1 MSDRKRM
8 SIGAV
13 TTPILG
19 SRSSATTEREVQ
31 IREGTATSHC
41 ITLLALHFFLKT
53 WKPFRGKF
61 LNRWTLSPCGHFN
74 VKQNAKRKAYFETFS
89 LSLSR
94 LALLR
99 WVAAGVWWRSGIHL
113 LCRGIGITS
122 WTGDTK
128 MHAPKNRNSPGTLL
142 EPFAVG
148 LQSWANY
155 WFNMDCLLLASL
167 CISLLAHYGSIHFK
181 PFLTQSGT
189 LKVWNH
195 GREWMQD
202 LIKIKLCFNASW
214 SVCVSRSMVHGSTRE
229 LILYLWSLE
238 QYLLRELN
246 LELIL
251 FILALILP
259 ALSSLFFSTLLVFI
273 LPSSFQLFF
282 FLLYLLHPSDS
293 FPFSSLLFSCSLFKC
308 TCPKFNCNSWYR
320 ISFEGITS
328 WVNSVHIGSDTSCS
342 FFPLLL
348 YSACIYSS
356 LFFSTLF
363 FSFTFSILLI
373 LSLSLLYSFHVVSL
387 SALARSLTVIVD
399 IGSLLRELNL
409 ELILFILALILPALS
424 SLFLYSACIYSSLFF
439 STLFFSFTFS
449 ILLILSLSL
458 LYSFHVVSLSAL
470 ARSLTVIVDIGSLL
484 RELNL
489 ELILFILALILPALS
504 SVFFSTLLV
513 FILPS
518 SFQLFF
524 SPLPSPS
531 FWFFPFLFSTL
542 FM

>member
-1 MSDRKRM
+1 MSGLRW
-8 SIGAV
+8 IQ
-13 TTPILG
+13 PWW
-19 SRSSATTEREVQ
+19 
-31 IREGTATSHC
+31 IREGC
-41 ITLLALHFFLKT
+41 GVLK
-53 WKPFRGKF
+53 WMNFR
-61 LNRWTLSPCGHFN
+61 
-74 VKQNAKRKAYFETFS
+74 S
-89 LSLSR
+89 LVL
-94 LALLR
+94 
-99 WVAAGVWWRSGIHL
+99 
-113 LCRGIGITS
+113 
-122 WTGDTK
+122 
-128 MHAPKNRNSPGTLL
+128 
-142 EPFAVG
+142 
-148 LQSWANY
+148 
-155 WFNMDCLLLASL
+155 
-167 CISLLAHYGSIHFK
+167 
-181 PFLTQSGT
+181 
-189 LKVWNH
+189 

-282 FLLYLLHPSDS
+282 FSFTFSILLILSLSLLYSFHVVSLSALARSLTVIVDIGSLERELNLELILFILALILPALSSLFFSTLLVFILPSSFQLFFLLYLLHPSDS

-320 ISFEGITS
+320 ISFEGIKS

-373 LSLSLLYSFHVVSL
+373 LSLSLLYSFHVVSW

-424 SLFLYSACIYSSLFF
+424 SLF
-439 STLFFSFTFS
+439 
-449 ILLILSLSL
+449 
-458 LYSFHVVSLSAL
+458 
-470 ARSLTVIVDIGSLL
+470 
-484 RELNL
+484 
-489 ELILFILALILPALS
+489 
-504 SVFFSTLLV
+504 FSTLLV

-524 SPLPSPS
+524 LLYLLHPFDS
-531 FWFFPFLFSTL
+531 FPVLFSTL

>member
-1 MSDRKRM
+1 MSGGWRNQWRQWPQ
-8 SIGAV
+8 S
-13 TTPILG
+13 
-19 SRSSATTEREVQ
+19 
-31 IREGTATSHC
+31 
-41 ITLLALHFFLKT
+41 
-53 WKPFRGKF
+53 
-61 LNRWTLSPCGHFN
+61 
-74 VKQNAKRKAYFETFS
+74 S
-89 LSLSR
+89 LSARRHCPPTGPGSVSLVT
-94 LALLR
+94 LPK
-99 WVAAGVWWRSGIHL
+99 AAK
-113 LCRGIGITS
+113 
-122 WTGDTK
+122 DTVS
-128 MHAPKNRNSPGTLL
+128 HGAP
-142 EPFAVG
+142 
-148 LQSWANY
+148 
-155 WFNMDCLLLASL
+155 
-167 CISLLAHYGSIHFK
+167 
-181 PFLTQSGT
+181 
-189 LKVWNH
+189 

-214 SVCVSRSMVHGSTRE
+214 SVCVSRSMVHGPTRE

-238 QYLLRELN
+238 QYLLRELIKSWVN
-246 LELIL
+246 SVHIGSETSCSFFPLLLYSACIY
-251 FILALILP
+251 
-259 ALSSLFFSTLLVFI
+259 SSLVFSTRFY
-273 LPSSFQLFF
+273 
-282 FLLYLLHPSDS
+282 LLYLLHPSDS

-320 ISFEGITS
+320 VSFEGIKS

-409 ELILFILALILPALS
+409 ELLMFILALILPALS
-424 SLFLYSACIYSSLFF
+424 SL
-439 STLFFSFTFS
+439 
-449 ILLILSLSL
+449 
-458 LYSFHVVSLSAL
+458 
-470 ARSLTVIVDIGSLL
+470 
-484 RELNL
+484 
-489 ELILFILALILPALS
+489 
-504 SVFFSTLLV
+504 FFSTLLV